1 MEKVNVKTWWI
12 AAILIAAISLTGC
25 ENTGDNDT
33 SGKLKIQITDA
44 PFPTDLVAEANVTIN
59 KIEIRNSSE
68 VEGNPFISLS
78 EDEMSFNL
86 LNLTNGVTASLVD

>member
-33 SGKLKIQITDA
+33 SGKLK
-44 PFPTDLVAEANVTIN
+44 F
-59 KIEIRNSSE
+59 R
-68 VEGNPFISLS
+68 
-78 EDEMSFNL
+78 
-86 LNLTNGVTASLVD
+86 